1 MNQSYQVLVI
11 DLFFF
16 ISFFLHLPISSIDT
30 ITGFKDRYFISY
42 LIFTSLS
49 QPQKM
54 VKHNETIR
62 QTY

>member
-1 MNQSYQVLVI
+1 MNQSYKVLVI

-30 ITGFKDRYFISY
+30 ITGFKDSYFISY

-62 QTY
+62 QTD